1 MSLLFATWINALA
14 TVALVIGAG
23 ATARYAI
30 KAYLDQ
36 SRQTQLLQEQAMRD
50 IESRRRAQA
59 SRVFVWV
66 EQRAY
71 NSNPDDKR
79 AAACIRN

>member
-30 KAYLDQ
+30 KAYLDHG
-36 SRQTQLLQEQAMRD
+36 M
-50 IESRRRAQA
+50 
-59 SRVFVWV
+59 
-66 EQRAY
+66 
-71 NSNPDDKR
+71 R
-79 AAACIRN
+79 AAACVRDTRQQPVHDIVLGLDEAQDKRLTQKYGTRARPA

>member
-1 MSLLFATWINALA
+1 MTLA
-14 TVALVIGAG
+14 IGA
-23 ATARYAI
+23 AVAARYAI
-30 KAYLDQ
+30 KAYRDQ
-36 SRQTQLLQEQAMRD
+36 ATQTRLFQEQAMRD

-71 NSNPDDKR
+71 NGNPDDKR